1 MEILS
6 NLAAFSKNI
15 NFNCL
20 HNLFLGIP
28 GGMTETSSEK
38 DNNKNNL
45 LLAMLWLQRHREIMS
60 LSQQNTDSTTAS
72 KVRFLWNEY
81 LSYL

>member
-1 MEILS
+1 
-6 NLAAFSKNI
+6 
-15 NFNCL
+15 
-20 HNLFLGIP
+20 
-28 GGMTETSSEK
+28 MTETSSEK

-72 KVRFLWNEY
+72 KVRFIWDHIFLFQIEVQTLYTFEY
-81 LSYL
+81 FRVRVDRFLMTGQQ